1 MRNKCLAHL
10 GILALFAGP
19 CAAPAA
25 ASPSEDARA
34 IVEALVACG
43 TRHSLSSW
51 ADTKRGIGRRRDVG
65 GRRLEAV
72 ENESGKRM
80 RVVVDKF
87 ETSAPRTKNAPVPM
101 ENIYAIL
108 PGTDPALERT
118 AF

>member
-1 MRNKCLAHL
+1 MRNKCLVRL
-10 GILALFAGP
+10 GFLALLAGGS
-19 CAAPAA
+19 AAPPAA
-25 ASPSEDARA
+25 ASPPEDART

-51 ADTKRGIGRRRDVG
+51 TDTKRGIGCGRDVVV
-65 GRRLEAV
+65 RHLEAV

-87 ETSAPRTKNAPVPM
+87 KTSAPRTKNAPVPM

-108 PGTDPALERT
+108 PGTDPAL
-118 AF
+118 